1 MKKSIYLLIVL
12 FAFASL
18 TSCGSKKKG
27 CGLTA
32 DNQVVPAQEV
42 VVAEVVE

>member
-1 MKKSIYLLIVL
+1 MKKFIYLFIML

-32 DNQVVPAQEV
+32 DANTAPTQEI
-42 VVAEVVE
+42 VVAEVTQ

>member
-1 MKKSIYLLIVL
+1 MKKFIYLFIVL

-32 DNQVVPAQEV
+32 DATTIPTQEIIL
-42 VVAEVVE
+42 AEVTE

>member
-32 DNQVVPAQEV
+32 DVQIIPTQEV
-42 VVAEVVE
+42 VVTEVTE

>member
-1 MKKSIYLLIVL
+1 MKKLVYILIVL

-27 CGLTA
+27 CGLTG
-32 DNQVVPAQEV
+32 DTSDLPSQEV
-42 VVAEVVE
+42 VVTEITE